1 MKIPQEYKQTEVGII
16 PEDWEI
22 IRLKDIGTFSKGC
35 GISRAEA
42 NSGHIPCVRY
52 GEIYTSHDIYIKKF
66 YSFISEDIAKCSRQ
80 IKKGDILFAA
90 SGETKEEI
98 GKCVA
103 FVSDCEAYAGGDII
117 IFTPKSKF
125 DSKYLGFI
133 LNTSE
138 LTKQK
143 ASKGQG
149 DAVVH
154 ITTESL
160 SELIVPI
167 PSRIDEQQEI
177 AEALSDVD
185 KLIAALDKKI
195 AKKKLIKQAA
205 MQQLLTGKKRLQ
217 GFCEKWHTILLAN
230 NTIMNS
236 GGTPLSSNPEYYD
249 GDIPFLSISD
259 ITDAG
264 KYINKTERCIT
275 EKGLNNSSAK
285 MFVKGTIMYA
295 MYASLGKCAIS
306 NISLTCSQ
314 AILGIVPNNEIDSEY
329 LYYYLC
335 FIEDSVKEL
344 GQTGT
349 QSNLSKQ
356 LVQNFAVF
364 LPKSITEQQA
374 IAKILSDMD
383 EEILDLERKRDKYK
397 LLKNGMMQKLLTG
410 QIRLNIQYI

>member
-1 MKIPQEYKQTEVGII
+1 MKIPQGYKQTEFGII

-22 IRLKDIGTFSKGC
+22 MRLKDIGNFSKGC
-35 GISRAEA
+35 GISRLEA

-66 YSFISEDIAKCSRQ
+66 YSFISEDIAKRSKR
-80 IKKGDILFAA
+80 IKKGDILFTA

-103 FVSDCEAYAGGDII
+103 FVSECEAYAGGDII
-117 IFTPKSKF
+117 ILTPKSKF

-138 LTKQK
+138 LAKQK

-167 PSRIDEQQEI
+167 PSRIDEQQKI

-185 KLIAALDKKI
+185 KLIAALGKKI

-217 GFCEKWHTILLAN
+217 GFSEEWEEYALFELLSYEQPTKYLVSSTEYVEN
-230 NTIMNS
+230 
-236 GGTPLSSNPEYYD
+236 GTPVL
-249 GDIPFLSISD
+249 
-259 ITDAG
+259 TAG
-264 KYINKTERCIT
+264 KTFILGYTNEENGIYKFVPVIIFDDFTT
-275 EKGLNNSSAK
+275 DSKYVDMPFKAKSSAMK
-285 MFVKGTIMYA
+285 ILQLTDKRYSLRLIYEA
-295 MYASLGKCAIS
+295 MQLLKFTPYDHQRYWI
-306 NISLTCSQ
+306 
-314 AILGIVPNNEIDSEY
+314 SEY
-329 LYYYLC
+329 
-335 FIEDSVKEL
+335 S
-344 GQTGT
+344 
-349 QSNLSKQ
+349 Q
-356 LVQNFAVF
+356 LKIKLPTSFA
-364 LPKSITEQQA
+364 EQQA
-374 IAKILSDMD
+374 ISKILSDMD
-383 EEILDLERKRDKYK
+383 EEILDLERKRDKHQ

-410 QIRLNIQYI
+410 QIRIK